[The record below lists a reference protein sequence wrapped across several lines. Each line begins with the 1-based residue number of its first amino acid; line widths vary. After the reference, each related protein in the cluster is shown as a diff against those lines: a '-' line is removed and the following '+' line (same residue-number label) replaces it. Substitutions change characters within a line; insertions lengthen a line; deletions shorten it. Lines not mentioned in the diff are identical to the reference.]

1 MKTFLHKTAKETRMS
16 LEDQAEGNNQTNRVS
31 QEPESPFPKAV
42 ILLYQMTWK
51 QTQTKNQR
59 SGPREHPECADSPIS
74 QLGAQMCLRTPRK
87 SAVQL
92 GLKPGLRKSSSQ
104 SHTGSSSLLAKMGV
118 SPNHHSTFCPSECA
132 FARYLR

>member
-1 MKTFLHKTAKETRMS
+1 MS

-74 QLGAQMCLRTPRK
+74 QLGAQNVSKDTTQISGTAGLEARSSEIQLTEPHWLLFPPR
-87 SAVQL
+87 
-92 GLKPGLRKSSSQ
+92 
-104 SHTGSSSLLAKMGV
+104 
-118 SPNHHSTFCPSECA
+118 
-132 FARYLR
+132 